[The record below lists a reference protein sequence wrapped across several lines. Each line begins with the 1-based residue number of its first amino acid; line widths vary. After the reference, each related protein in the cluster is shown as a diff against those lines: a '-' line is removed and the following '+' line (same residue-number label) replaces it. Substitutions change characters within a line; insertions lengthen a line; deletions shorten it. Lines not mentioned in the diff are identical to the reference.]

1 MIFDLGSIPDWLT
14 AIGAVLALI
23 FARAAARA
31 AQRTNQQQAAQLQ
44 QLEAA
49 EQRREEVQRQRQA
62 ENLAFWVALIGED
75 EYRPAIRIMNAN
87 RNPLYECTLYCISP
101 MGAASITLNVVEP
114 NVEPRIIQRFTER
127 VRQLFSDGADFL
139 ALMDNNDMLVSGTFR
154 DAANHWWYRA
164 TDGGLYRRNSR
175 AEVQELCQLDLA
187 QHEFASN

>member
-164 TDGGLYRRNSR
+164 TDCPWPWKSPR
-175 AEVQELCQLDLA
+175 
-187 QHEFASN
+187 